1 MTEQEKNKKID
12 ELWKQWE
19 EEIKNIPDVSNQP
32 KNGARLDNGNGGEYT
47 RITQKYRKL
56 INEIKNR

>member
-19 EEIKNIPDVSNQP
+19 KEIENIPDINNQP
-32 KNGARLDNGNGGEYT
+32 ENGVRLDNGDGGEYT
-47 RITQKYRKL
+47 RITRKYRKL
-56 INEIKNR
+56 TNEVKNS